1 MLLDYT
7 ILSNLHA
14 TLHHRPAQ
22 WNKHSLH
29 QCIIEGFLER
39 TGDTLTRKGRD
50 IAEQFD
56 RYVRLLESGIPLTAR
71 IPKPTR
77 SFTEKVWRKAEFGK
91 KRKRVTFTRS
101 FLYSGSPRGDERQ
114 PARYLERDL
123 VEPFYQE
130 IKAYIALFKIS
141 YRVFPVAYQVFQ
153 GHEAIVLKPAKKQ
166 TIFRI
171 DPQYFDLCQHR
182 FLTAT
187 YWIGSHS
194 NPSDPI
200 AIRVTTGKSTFS
212 NDVNAL
218 LKPLDSRGW
227 PDVDLSVFENECVVR
242 EQKAEEGEENSDERT
257 TPDEFHGFDGM
268 ANSDTNYPVPADDER
283 FSLFGGDM
291 ESPCTD
297 GGGES
302 GWTDNSV

>member
-1 MLLDYT
+1 MTIPLDYT
-7 ILSNLHA
+7 ILTNLHA
-14 TLHHRPAQ
+14 ILHKRPAS
-22 WNKHSLH
+22 WHKHTLH
-29 QCIIEGFLER
+29 QCIVHGFLER
-39 TGDTLTRKGRD
+39 TGDALTRKGRD

-71 IPKPTR
+71 IPNPTR
-77 SFTEKVWRKAEFGK
+77 SFTEKIWRKAEFGK

-101 FLYSGSPRGDERQ
+101 FLYSGSPRGNERQ
-114 PARYLERDL
+114 PARYLERAFVDQ
-123 VEPFYQE
+123 FYQE
-130 IKAYIALFKIS
+130 IKEYVALFKIS

-153 GHEAIVLKPAKKQ
+153 GNEAIVLKPAKKQ

-171 DPQYFDLCQHR
+171 DSQYFDLCQYR
-182 FLTAT
+182 FSTAT

-227 PDVDLSVFENECVVR
+227 PDVDLSVFESECFVR
-242 EQKAEEGEENSDERT
+242 EKEGEISHNESVATDEL
-257 TPDEFHGFDGM
+257 F
-268 ANSDTNYPVPADDER
+268 SIADNESESR
-283 FSLFGGDM
+283 LIPLFGRDM
-291 ESPCTD
+291 EPSCTD
-297 GGGES
+297 GEGDDEWS
-302 GWTDNSV
+302 DNSI